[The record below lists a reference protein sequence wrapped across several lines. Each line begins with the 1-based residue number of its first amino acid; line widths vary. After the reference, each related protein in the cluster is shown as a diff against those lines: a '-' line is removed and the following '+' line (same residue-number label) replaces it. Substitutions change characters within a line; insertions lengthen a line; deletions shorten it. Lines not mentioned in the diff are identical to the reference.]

1 MHQIPRPWCRAAL
14 ASAGVGPSLAAYI
27 TWSFSPHLARPQLR
41 NNSRVDL
48 SALEEE
54 LQEAVKFGE

>member
-1 MHQIPRPWCRAAL
+1 M
-14 ASAGVGPSLAAYI
+14 GPSLAAYI

-41 NNSRVDL
+41 NSSRDEL

-54 LQEAVKFGE
+54 LQEVIKFGEF